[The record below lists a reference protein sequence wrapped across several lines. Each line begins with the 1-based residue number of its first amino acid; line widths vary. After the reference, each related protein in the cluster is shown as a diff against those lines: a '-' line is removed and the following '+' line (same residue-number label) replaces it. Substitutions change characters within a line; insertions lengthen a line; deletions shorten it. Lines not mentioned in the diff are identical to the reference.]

1 METSAHEFLYE
12 YFPHWYAEVHEEDL
26 PTCLKSLEVARRV
39 TGLVESN
46 RARGVKSGSADSLMG
61 MDGWMEPMMM
71 VRAVVDDE
79 LLAEAAFE
87 KRQEAPDESNTTS
100 TWQRRITEKRA
111 SIIEQEEQEF
121 SRGVNNMSSD
131 SSLSSQSKLS
141 ESAKNGLMETK
152 KIQEEAARKFQE
164 RLMSAAMTA

>member
-1 METSAHEFLYE
+1 M
-12 YFPHWYAEVHEEDL
+12 HEEDL
-26 PTCLKSLEVARRV
+26 PTCLKSLEVARRA
-39 TGLVESN
+39 TGLVELN
-46 RARGVKSGSADSLMG
+46 RSRGVELGSADSLMG
-61 MDGWMEPMMM
+61 MDGWMEPNMM
-71 VRAVVDDE
+71 VRTVVDAE

-121 SRGVNNMSSD
+121 SRGVNMSSD